1 MLNIRTKLTN
11 MLDNMLGGVYVSQTD
26 IINILTE
33 ASNELDKVT
42 NELVQSLR
50 YSLDIAEEYKA
61 IAESNQAKIDELM
74 LEYCPDEMTAE
85 QLEEW
90 AKHQQPSYFQIKE
103 GK

>member
-11 MLDNMLGGVYVSQTD
+11 MLDNMLGGVYVSQID
-26 IINILTE
+26 IVNLLTE

-103 GK
+103 SK

>member
-1 MLNIRTKLTN
+1 MLNIRTKITDIVDRLQH
-11 MLDNMLGGVYVSQTD
+11 VYVSTSE
-26 IINILTE
+26 IISVFKE

-50 YSLDIAEEYKA
+50 YSLDIAEEYKS
-61 IAESNQAKIDELM
+61 IAESNQSKIDELM

-103 GK
+103 SK

>member
-1 MLNIRTKLTN
+1 MMNIRKKVN
-11 MLDNMLGGVYVSQTD
+11 DMLEEINVGNYVCNSD
-26 IINILTE
+26 IRSVLSE

-103 GK
+103 SK